1 MLVASDDPFAYFG
14 MLDDEQ
20 RQELLRRYPDR
31 KGYKGYDDLRYPEN
45 YPAPNTTGGLGGLGS
60 IFDIIK
66 NRMPAPPVS
75 DGEPILGRGPRSMQF
90 IDENRNGIDD
100 RDEENVTP
108 LPSPFKQLPRGP
120 AIEMP
125 DSRPQ
130 MPDPDM
136 LQKLQEALRQKQNR
150 EMPQRTPPPMRGDM
164 RKKGLLGGLIE
175 KLEMQAAQRNQQP
188 QMPTRPRTR
197 GGMFGRAETLQN
209 TQPYRGGM
217 FGRIA
222 SSPARGGSGGIL
234 PRASGEPD
242 LEQIRKQIMRG
253 INVRGIGI

>member
-120 AIEMP
+120 AIEMT

-150 EMPQRTPPPMRGDM
+150 EMPQRPPPPMRGDM

-175 KLEMQAAQRNQQP
+175 KLEMQAAQKAEQP

-197 GGMFGRAETLQN
+197 GGMFGK
-209 TQPYRGGM
+209 
-217 FGRIA
+217 IA
-222 SSPARGGSGGIL
+222 SSPTRGGSGGIL
-234 PRASGEPD
+234 PRAGGEPD
-242 LEQIRKQIMRG
+242 LEQLRKQIRRG

>member
-31 KGYKGYDDLRYPEN
+31 RGYEGYDDLRYPEN

-66 NRMPAPPVS
+66 NRMPAPAVS
-75 DGEPILGRGPRSMQF
+75 DGGPILGQGPRSMQF

-100 RDEENVTP
+100 RGEENVTP

-175 KLEMQAAQRNQQP
+175 KLEMQAAQKAEQP

-197 GGMFGRAETLQN
+197 GGMFGK
-209 TQPYRGGM
+209 
-217 FGRIA
+217 IA
-222 SSPARGGSGGIL
+222 SSPTRGGSGGIL

-242 LEQIRKQIMRG
+242 LEQIREQIRRG

>member
-31 KGYKGYDDLRYPEN
+31 RGYEGYDDLRYPEN

-66 NRMPAPPVS
+66 NRMPAPAVS
-75 DGEPILGRGPRSMQF
+75 DGGPILGQGPRSMQF

-100 RDEENVTP
+100 RGEENVTP

-175 KLEMQAAQRNQQP
+175 KLEMQAAQKAEQP

-197 GGMFGRAETLQN
+197 GGMFGK
-209 TQPYRGGM
+209 
-217 FGRIA
+217 IA
-222 SSPARGGSGGIL
+222 SSPTRGGSGGIL
-234 PRASGEPD
+234 PRAGGEPD
-242 LEQIRKQIMRG
+242 LEQIREQIRRG